1 MLAQNQEAPMEIT
14 LNMNALDSVTRDW
27 IQDEARRTGASVEEV
42 IERLIKRGITA
53 ERQAAR
59 AQRYH
64 DLDNLAG
71 IWNAEE
77 ADAFRAAT
85 TDFAQIDTTLWQ

>member
-1 MLAQNQEAPMEIT
+1 MEIT
-14 LNMNALDSVTRDW
+14 LNMNALDGATRDW

-53 ERQAAR
+53 ERQAAL

-71 IWNAEE
+71 TWSAEV
-77 ADAFRAAT
+77 ADVFRLVTA
-85 TDFAQIDTTLWQ
+85 DFAQIDETLWQ